1 MKKPV
6 FLIVLVTA
14 CLLMAS
20 HSALAQLTIKASGGQ
35 IGGGWY
41 TIVSGLGE
49 IINDKLKDQVNL
61 VVVPGSGVSN
71 IATCSMGDT
80 PITMSFPPFIVAAN
94 KGIDPYDQKY
104 PKTKVIAA
112 NFGTSAQHFV
122 TTRKDIATYEDI
134 SSKKLPIKVCLNKPG
149 ATDEFL
155 WRKVMEYLQT
165 DYKKVKQWGGK
176 IFHVGH
182 GESVTLLKD
191 GHADSHFAYIS
202 VPAASI
208 TEMAISRKLVF
219 VEFSDKMFNFLQ
231 NEWSLMSFTI
241 PAGTY
246 KGQKKELKTL
256 GMSNTL
262 MVNEDVDANL
272 VYAITKTICENYEG
286 VRNVHKTCSNWKP
299 EMGPQGVEKLLH
311 AGAAKYYKEKGY
323 IK

>member
-1 MKKPV
+1 MFSTV
-6 FLIVLVTA
+6 VALVCVLTSFHTATAQVT
-14 CLLMAS
+14 L
-20 HSALAQLTIKASGGQ
+20 KASAGQ

-49 IINDKLKDQVNL
+49 IINDALKDKVSL

-71 IATCSMGDT
+71 IATCSMGQT

-104 PKTKVIAA
+104 PKTRVIAA

-122 TTRKDIATYEDI
+122 TTRKDVATYEDLAA
-134 SSKKLPIKVCLNKPG
+134 KKLPIKVCLNKPG

-155 WRKVMEYLQT
+155 FRKVMEYLKM
-165 DYKKVKQWGGK
+165 DYKRIKQWGGK
-176 IFHVGH
+176 VFHVGH

-208 TEMAISRKLVF
+208 TEMAISRNLVF
-219 VEFSDKMFNFLQ
+219 TELSDEMFNFLQ
-231 NEWSLMSFTI
+231 QEWSLMPFMI
-241 PAGTY
+241 PSGTY
-246 KGQKKELKTL
+246 KGQTKELRTL

-262 MVNEDVDANL
+262 MVNEDVDADL
-272 VYAITKTICENYEG
+272 VYAITQTICENYEG
-286 VRNVHKTCSNWKP
+286 VRKVHKTSSGWKP

-311 AGAAKYYKEKGY
+311 PGAAKFYREKGY

>member
-1 MKKPV
+1 MKR
-6 FLIVLVTA
+6 LIILTVTTLV
-14 CLLMAS
+14 CLLTFTHPAS
-20 HSALAQLTIKASGGQ
+20 AQVTIKASAGQ

-49 IINDKLKDQVNL
+49 IINDVLKDKVSL

-71 IATCSMGDT
+71 IATCSLGHT

-134 SSKKLPIKVCLNKPG
+134 AANKLPIKVCLNKPG

-155 WRKVMEYLQT
+155 FRKVLEYLKV
-165 DYKKVKQWGGK
+165 DYKIIKKWGGK
-176 IFHVGH
+176 VFHVGH

-208 TEMAISRKLVF
+208 TEMAISRNLVF
-219 VEFSDKMFNFLQ
+219 TELSDEMFDFL
-231 NEWSLMSFTI
+231 NKEWSLAPFTI

-246 KGQKKELKTL
+246 KGQTKDLRTL

-262 MVNEDVDANL
+262 MANEDVDADL
-272 VYAITKTICENYEG
+272 VYAITKTICENYQS
-286 VRNVHKTCSNWKP
+286 VRNVHKTCSTWKP

-311 AGAAKYYKEKGY
+311 PGAVKYYQEKGY
-323 IK
+323 LK